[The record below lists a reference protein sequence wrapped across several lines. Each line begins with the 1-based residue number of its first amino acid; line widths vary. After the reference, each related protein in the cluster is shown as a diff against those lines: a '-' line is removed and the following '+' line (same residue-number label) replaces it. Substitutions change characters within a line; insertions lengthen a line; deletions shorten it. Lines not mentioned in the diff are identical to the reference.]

1 MRSLK
6 PSLRCA
12 PDVRPGVRLGI
23 DWGGARIGVAA
34 CDREG
39 LMAFGV
45 ATVTASDTAVA
56 DVVRLVAEYDPIEVV
71 VGLPR
76 TLAGTEG
83 IAAQKIREAAERLAA
98 AVEVPVR
105 LVDERLT
112 TVTAARQLRAG
123 GKSAKRQRSIID
135 QAAAAEI
142 LNGALD
148 AEKATGQAPGEV
160 VGNRPLPSSEFNEG
174 NQS

>member
-1 MRSLK
+1 
-6 PSLRCA
+6 
-12 PDVRPGVRLGI
+12 
-23 DWGGARIGVAA
+23 
-34 CDREG
+34 
-39 LMAFGV
+39 MAFGV
-45 ATVTASDTAVA
+45 ATVPAGDTAVA
-56 DVVRLVAEYDPIEVV
+56 EVARLVAEYEPIEVV

-76 TLAGTEG
+76 TMAGTEG
-83 IAAQKIREAAERLAA
+83 IAAQKIRDAAQTLAA
-98 AVEVPVR
+98 AIEVPVR

-142 LNGALD
+142 LNGALET
-148 AEKATGQAPGEV
+148 EKTTGVAPGEV
-160 VGNRPLPSSEFNEG
+160 VGDLPLPSSEFNEG